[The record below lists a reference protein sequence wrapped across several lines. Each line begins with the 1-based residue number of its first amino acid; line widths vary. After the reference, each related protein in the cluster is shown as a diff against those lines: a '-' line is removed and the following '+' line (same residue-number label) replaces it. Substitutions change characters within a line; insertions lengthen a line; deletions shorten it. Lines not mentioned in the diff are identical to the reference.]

1 MDGRLNLQ
9 QYLQD
14 LEQLVNIDSGSKN
27 AAGVAR
33 VAGIFTERFKQLGW
47 SVQEHRF
54 HDEIGPSLEISNCGD
69 APCDVLI
76 LGHMDTVFAASTA
89 AERPFAVR
97 DGRAYGPGV
106 VDCKGGLTLVH
117 YVLQSLQQDGVLKN
131 LAVRVAF
138 NADEE
143 ISSVHSRAWLEQLAA
158 KSGCVLVAEPG
169 RPNGDMVN
177 QRKGIARYELEIC
190 GVAAHAGADHEK
202 GRSAVEELAHWIL
215 ALQGKTNYEA
225 GTTVNVGVVAGGS
238 APNVVAAQARAQVD
252 VRVLDISEA
261 ELVEQFLREK
271 EATPFTVGV
280 AVKVT
285 GGLRRPPML
294 PSEQTLALG
303 WNLEQVGA
311 AVGVPVTWAAT
322 GGGSDGNFAAH
333 LGVPTLDGL
342 GPVGGRAH
350 SEEEYLELSSLESR
364 FKLWCGLLTQ
374 LAKEKK

>member
-1 MDGRLNLQ
+1 M
-9 QYLQD
+9 
-14 LEQLVNIDSGSKN
+14 
-27 AAGVAR
+27 
-33 VAGIFTERFKQLGW
+33 
-47 SVQEHRF
+47 
-54 HDEIGPSLEISNCGD
+54 SNCGD

-76 LGHMDTVFAASTA
+76 LGHMDTVFAAGTV
-89 AERPFAVR
+89 AERPFVVR

-106 VDCKGGLTLVH
+106 VDCKGGLTLVYH
-117 YVLQSLQQDGVLKN
+117 VLQLLQQDGILET

-143 ISSVHSRAWLEQLAA
+143 ISSVHSRPWLEQLAA
-158 KSGCVLVAEPG
+158 KSACVLVAEPG

-177 QRKGIARYELEIC
+177 QRKGIARYELEIS
-190 GVAAHAGADHEK
+190 GLAAHAGADHEK

-225 GTTVNVGVVAGGS
+225 GTTVNVGVVSGGS

-252 VRVLDISEA
+252 VRILDSGEA
-261 ELVEQFLREK
+261 ALLEQFLRER
-271 EATPFTVGV
+271 EAKPFTAGV

-294 PSEQTLALG
+294 PSAQTLALG
-303 WNLEQVGA
+303 EKLKQIGM
-311 AVGVPVTWAAT
+311 AVDMPVTWAAT

-350 SEEEYLELSSLESR
+350 SEEEYLELSSLAIR
-364 FKLWCGLLTQ
+364 FKLWYGLLTQ
-374 LAKEKK
+374 LAEEKK